1 MSALSINPP
10 FPVFPDLDGQP
21 LEDGYIWIGVAGLN
35 PITNPIVVY
44 WDAALTIPAAL
55 PVRTI
60 GGFPA
65 RAGSPARLYANSDY
79 SIQVQNKN
87 GSVTY
92 SSPNATDI
100 ISSELVTFIQA
111 GAGAVQ
117 RTVQSKLR
125 DTVSVKDF
133 GAVGDGVADDTAA
146 IQAAI
151 DSGAD
156 SVFFPQGT
164 YYTTGTVSIASPG
177 VVMFADDPTASV
189 IKGNGSNIL
198 FSLATTS
205 VAARNLGFDTCLRA
219 FNSSESHIDAENF
232 VFAGCRFTN
241 ITLRAI
247 TYYDSVNDVNGFVC
261 KDCYF
266 EDVGTGV
273 YLNGKTYVKNIQITG
288 NTFINV
294 AGDQA
299 LSGAIFV
306 EGADQ
311 GLLTNYKQSYSII
324 VSNNTIESVHG
335 VYSGP
340 DSYTLAFGIFVIGNG
355 AVIAN
360 NTIKDVRTTN
370 GNATISPIGIYT
382 KCVDSIIDANI
393 LIDAGE
399 KYAIY
404 SVGSSFDQGPFA
416 NGVAGNNI
424 ITDNIVTYDAV
435 TPTSDVCILTQSN
448 HVTISDNRLYGN
460 TATILA
466 FDASGASVSTGR
478 SITGNSLVSNSLIK
492 IATVGSN
499 VSVSNNY
506 LEYTGAAE
514 MRTCGAGSNLA
525 VFNTSCVHCGD
536 FPGATVSKTIRS
548 VVVGGNVLHSR
559 SFVTT
564 KTGVLFDGS
573 SSSTT
578 DFNTISVNG
587 NNFYNFFNPIIFS
600 DLDFANVQCSSNIG
614 TNASGTYFGLNGL
627 AARYTNFHK
636 NNNVGTGTKLSN
648 AISQISP
655 NGTLYY
661 IKTDNAGARTF
672 STDILA

>member
-466 FDASGASVSTGR
+466 FDASGASISTGR